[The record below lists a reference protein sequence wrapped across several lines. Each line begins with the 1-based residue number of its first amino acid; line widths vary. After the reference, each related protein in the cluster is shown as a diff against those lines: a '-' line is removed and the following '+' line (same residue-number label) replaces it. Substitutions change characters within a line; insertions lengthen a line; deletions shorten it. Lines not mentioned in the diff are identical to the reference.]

1 MAATEDRKWKIL
13 ESTRLFERPW
23 LTVRKD
29 KVELPSGQVN
39 DEFYVLEYPDWINVI
54 AITEDGLFVM
64 EKQYRHG
71 IGEMSYEICA
81 GVIEEGETPLEAAK
95 RELLEETGYGEGEW
109 EESMVISG
117 NASTTNNFTHSF
129 IARGVKKISSQH
141 LDRTEDIEP
150 ILMNVEQVKELL
162 VSDKIKQS
170 LMAAP
175 MWKFFATEGLL

>member
-1 MAATEDRKWKIL
+1 MLFSWCG
-13 ESTRLFERPW
+13 RL
-23 LTVRKD
+23 VVKSIS
-29 KVELPSGQVN
+29 VM
-39 DEFYVLEYPDWINVI
+39 
-54 AITEDGLFVM
+54 LFVNVYTFLELSQAFYQKQNYRDNREMTTTM
-64 EKQYRHG
+64 EWEK
-71 IGEMSYEICA
+71 
-81 GVIEEGETPLEAAK
+81 PLEAAK
-95 RELLEETGYGEGEW
+95 RELLEET
-109 EESMVISG
+109 G

>member
-1 MAATEDRKWKIL
+1 
-13 ESTRLFERPW
+13 
-23 LTVRKD
+23 
-29 KVELPSGQVN
+29 
-39 DEFYVLEYPDWINVI
+39 
-54 AITEDGLFVM
+54 M
-64 EKQYRHG
+64 EWEK
-71 IGEMSYEICA
+71 
-81 GVIEEGETPLEAAK
+81 PLEAAK
-95 RELLEETGYGEGEW
+95 RELLEET
-109 EESMVISG
+109 G

-150 ILMNVEQVKELL
+150 ILMNAEQVKELL